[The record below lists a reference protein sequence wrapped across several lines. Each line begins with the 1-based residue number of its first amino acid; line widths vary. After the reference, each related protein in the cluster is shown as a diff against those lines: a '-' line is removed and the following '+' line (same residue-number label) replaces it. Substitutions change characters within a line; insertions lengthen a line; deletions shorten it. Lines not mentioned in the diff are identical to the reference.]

1 MKRIGVLIELN
12 NGEVRKTSLG
22 VLAAARHFTNGEVFA
37 LLMAPDTEPCR
48 ETLRRHGSDWIVS
61 IASAEGDWASL
72 PEEQAASIARAV
84 QHCELQVLLGSSGQ
98 VGRDLLARVASL
110 NNAPLVLDCLHLDL
124 EAGIV
129 RKSHFSGRAT
139 ATMKLNG
146 MPWIL
151 GIRPNV
157 FAERIDPRAGKVIEV
172 KPEIAFR
179 RRMVIREIR
188 RGGTG
193 GPDVSEAEIIVSGG
207 RGLGSAENFRILRD
221 CASKLGAAVGAS
233 RAAVDAGYAPHAL
246 QVGQTGKTVSPKL
259 YIACGISGSVQHF
272 AGMKTSK
279 VIVGINQDKDAPIFQ
294 KCDYGLLGDLFE
306 VVPALTKEL
315 DSKAIQGRSSDDP
328 VKNSS

>member
-1 MKRIGVLIELN
+1 MKRIGVLIEQS

-22 VLAAARHFTNGEVFA
+22 VLAAARHFKDREVFA
-37 LLMAPDTEPCR
+37 LLMAPKTEPCR
-48 ETLRRHGSDWIVS
+48 DTLRRHGSDWIVS

-72 PEEQAASIARAV
+72 PEEQAASIAWAV

-124 EAGIV
+124 EGGIA

-146 MPWIL
+146 IPWIL

-179 RRMVIREIR
+179 RRMMVREIR

-315 DSKAIQGRSSDDP
+315 DSKTIQGRSSDDA